1 MGANLNDF
9 IALSLSPVYRLRNRH
24 NPKSEKEKK
33 EMSSLFA
40 LALLQ
45 DNTSTGVGPAGA
57 AMGAGI
63 MIVYLAIILIIIIS
77 LWKIFTK
84 AGKPGWAAIVPI
96 YNLIVML
103 EICCKPIWWFILM
116 LIPFVNLIVIIILL
130 VELAKRFGKGVG
142 FAIGMLILP
151 FIFYPMLAFGDSKYT
166 PC

>member
-1 MGANLNDF
+1 
-9 IALSLSPVYRLRNRH
+9 
-24 NPKSEKEKK
+24 
-33 EMSSLFA
+33 MSSLFA

-45 DNTSTGVGPAGA
+45 DNTSTAVSAGGA

-63 MIVYLAIILIIIIS
+63 AIVYFAILLLIVIS
-77 LWKIFTK
+77 LWKIFVK

-96 YNLIVML
+96 YNFIVIL
-103 EICCKPIWWFILM
+103 EICCKPIWWIILL
-116 LIPFVNLIVIIILL
+116 LIPLVNIIIIIILL